1 MGLGPD
7 IEEEMR
13 SWPLGQGPGR
23 ALAGPK
29 HFLLNI
35 RSQAHPNPSTS
46 SLLAPGGRASGRLS
60 SKKEIPFSE
69 LCK

>member
-1 MGLGPD
+1 MGLGPN

-35 RSQAHPNPSTS
+35 QSQAHPNPSTRTAQP
-46 SLLAPGGRASGRLS
+46 LEAAPAAD
-60 SKKEIPFSE
+60 
-69 LCK
+69 